1 MLENVVILQGYSE
14 QFIGYTIDDFRM
26 PPNVFDILSSVDTGI
41 IITNYSKNDHLSLA
55 SYLSLYFYVV
65 FIEYNY
71 VNEEILI
78 FNRNSFHA
86 KYGLILILLLT
97 LALCIIMRWFGLNVK
112 SAATILKRTVKII
125 VKNTNSI
132 GFSCNSCLS

>member
-41 IITNYSKNDHLSLA
+41 IITNYCKNFHLSLA
-55 SYLSLYFYVV
+55 SYLSLYFYVA
-65 FIEYNY
+65 FIGYNY

-97 LALCIIMRWFGLNVK
+97 LALRIIMRWFGLNLK
-112 SAATILKRTVKII
+112 SAATILKRTVKTI
-125 VKNTNSI
+125 VKNTKLDW
-132 GFSCNSCLS
+132 FLM

>member
-41 IITNYSKNDHLSLA
+41 IITNYSKNFYLSLV

-65 FIEYNY
+65 FIGYNY

-78 FNRNSFHA
+78 FNRNS
-86 KYGLILILLLT
+86 
-97 LALCIIMRWFGLNVK
+97 WFD
-112 SAATILKRTVKII
+112 
-125 VKNTNSI
+125 
-132 GFSCNSCLS
+132 F